1 MVSPRISFDP
11 GQISAAADRLRIAAD
26 GIAAELDR
34 LDAEADKLRS
44 AWSGD
49 AREAYSR
56 AHDQWTASLRALH
69 GVIADASRAGQASSE
84 RYAAAQATIA
94 ERWA

>member
-1 MVSPRISFDP
+1 MGARISFDP
-11 GQISAAADRLRIAAD
+11 GQISAAADRLGVAAD
-26 GIAAELDR
+26 GISAGLDR

-56 AHDQWTASLRALH
+56 AHDQWATSLRALR
-69 GVIADASRAGQASSE
+69 GIIADASRAGHASSE
-84 RYAAAQATIA
+84 RYAAAQAAI
-94 ERWA
+94 EQRWA